1 MGSCFSDLQVKQSS
15 SDLQL
20 LIANHFKASSA
31 QCMRGSTI
39 FFVSLFWCSFHFS
52 QPCSL
57 QFSLPIVYL
66 FPALWQSLV
75 DNVSRAP
82 PPPINRRLL
91 DEWRK
96 TGTKCGQN
104 CTWSL
109 ISNPHPLNITAI
121 IILVIHMALSKWGLP
136 LDPRDAC

>member
-20 LIANHFKASSA
+20 LIANHFKASLA
-31 QCMRGSTI
+31 QSMRGST
-39 FFVSLFWCSFHFS
+39 FLYSFVSLFWCPFHFP

-57 QFSLPIVYL
+57 LPIVNL

-75 DNVSRAP
+75 DNVSRGP

-109 ISNPHPLNITAI
+109 ISNPHPLNITAF
-121 IILVIHMALSKWGLP
+121 ILVIHMTPFKSGLT
-136 LDPRDAC
+136 LDPGEAC